1 MQLTADIVAGFSAT
15 LLQKNYDNAVETPE
29 CHYEWWTECCTDH
42 PKVAIAAPR
51 RHAKSTAITL
61 AYLLAC
67 MLFRSRRY
75 ALVVSDTITQAT
87 QFLGDIKRELAD
99 NEALRTLFKVKEF
112 LKDTEDDVIV
122 LCEDGHEFRISAK
135 GAEQKLR
142 GLKWK
147 NIRPDLIICDDLEND
162 EIVLNKERREKFKRW
177 FYGALVPC
185 LGAKGVI
192 RIIGTIL
199 HEDSLLNNLMP
210 SEWDKLTRTTPLK
223 IWNEDPRRA
232 WKAYKY
238 DAHTDDFQT
247 LLWPQMYNRDWFI
260 SAQRDY
266 TEKGLADVYSQEFR
280 NRPIDESVAYFKRTD
295 FIAQTQ
301 EDKKIRLNY
310 YIGVDLAISKDE
322 TADYSVFV
330 VAGVDENKILHV
342 KNVIRERL
350 DGREIVD
357 MLFALHDTYKP
368 ELIGI
373 EEMQVSKAI
382 GPFLREEMMKRAV
395 YPNIFALKHGG
406 KDKISRARSV
416 QARIR
421 AHTIKF
427 DKSQDWYP
435 IFEDELCKFPR
446 GTKDDQVDAF
456 AYIGLMLDS
465 LIEAPTQEE
474 IEDDTYYD
482 EYERSGLADAGR
494 SAITGY

>member
-1 MQLTADIVAGFSAT
+1 
-15 LLQKNYDNAVETPE
+15 
-29 CHYEWWTECCTDH
+29 
-42 PKVAIAAPR
+42 
-51 RHAKSTAITL
+51 
-61 AYLLAC
+61 
-67 MLFRSRRY
+67 
-75 ALVVSDTITQAT
+75 
-87 QFLGDIKRELAD
+87 
-99 NEALRTLFKVKEF
+99 
-112 LKDTEDDVIV
+112 
-122 LCEDGHEFRISAK
+122 
-135 GAEQKLR
+135 
-142 GLKWK
+142 
-147 NIRPDLIICDDLEND
+147 
-162 EIVLNKERREKFKRW
+162 
-177 FYGALVPC
+177 
-185 LGAKGVI
+185 
-192 RIIGTIL
+192 
-199 HEDSLLNNLMP
+199 
-210 SEWDKLTRTTPLK
+210 
-223 IWNEDPRRA
+223 
-232 WKAYKY
+232 
-238 DAHTDDFQT
+238 
-247 LLWPQMYNRDWFI
+247 MYNRDWFI

-494 SAITGY
+494 SQITGY